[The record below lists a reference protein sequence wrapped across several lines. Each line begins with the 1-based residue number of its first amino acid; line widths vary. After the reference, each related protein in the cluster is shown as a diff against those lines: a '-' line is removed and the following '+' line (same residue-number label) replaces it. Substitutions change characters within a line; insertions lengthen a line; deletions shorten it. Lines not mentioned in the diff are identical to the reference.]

1 MQSALK
7 AQQVL
12 RWLIIVR
19 WISVVDLILLIVLL
33 FASFVNNEELVRIF
47 GLTHGIV
54 FLALITIVG
63 LGSVQ
68 KLWGW

>member
-19 WISVVDLILLIVLL
+19 WISLVDLILLIVLL

-63 LGSVQ
+63 LGAVQ